1 MRTTGLPYINSLMDT
16 AVGLADQISRVIQK
30 FFSKVTQKEVI
41 LHYLLGFLQFL
52 LRRLKVE
59 LDIELLQKSG
69 DGIGILIFL

>member
-1 MRTTGLPYINSLMDT
+1 MDT

-41 LHYLLGFLQFL
+41 LHYLLGFFQFL